1 MSVRH
6 NLLSFL
12 ALVPLAACASHS
24 DQRSGIVRVA
34 ADDPAM
40 ATAIDAARRSARVF
54 AGQVGSPSP
63 PYEYAA
69 IKVRLADR
77 GIGEHLWARNPRL
90 LNHTFTAVLDN
101 DPVDQKGRADGDTIR
116 VDIDSISDW
125 MLIRGDTIF
134 GGFTVYALRDAMGPS
149 ARAEFEAGQPA
160 GKAKFGKA
168 ALIPS
173 PQR

>member
-1 MSVRH
+1 MT
-6 NLLSFL
+6 N
-12 ALVPLAACASHS
+12 
-24 DQRSGIVRVA
+24 
-34 ADDPAM
+34 
-40 ATAIDAARRSARVF
+40 AIDAARQSARVF
-54 AGQVGSPSP
+54 AAQLGSPSP

-77 GIGEHLWARNPRL
+77 GVGEHRWARNPRL

-134 GGFTVYALRDAMGPS
+134 GGFTVYELRDAMGPS
-149 ARAEFEAGQPA
+149 ARAEFEAGQPS

-168 ALIPS
+168 ALVPS
-173 PQR
+173 PEP